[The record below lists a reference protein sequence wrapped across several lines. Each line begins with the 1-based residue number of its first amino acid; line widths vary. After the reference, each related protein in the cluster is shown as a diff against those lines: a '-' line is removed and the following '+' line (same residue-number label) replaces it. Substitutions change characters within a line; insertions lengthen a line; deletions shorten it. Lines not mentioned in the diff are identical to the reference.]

1 MKNIWIVVV
10 GIFALCCVARA
21 EFVTI
26 GNAGN
31 AAQSAANRDHSLKG
45 GDGKGAVSYSY
56 QMSKTEVTI
65 AQLTASGVGNGN
77 ENYWNTAGKTVGA
90 NAPAVRVTWYEAAKY
105 CNWLTT
111 GNALTGAYQFN
122 GGGTLTNT
130 MTRSQILATSSLY
143 YVLPTLDEW
152 YKAAYFKPDGSGY
165 TLYANGTS
173 NANTP
178 PTQGAGGWN
187 YGTAAQTWIVG
198 SSAVEQNGTYD
209 MMGNV
214 FEWTET
220 FTEIVG
226 TTYAIRLGGRYSSDE
241 TFMRSSNQSQT
252 VPTEDA
258 ALYIG
263 FRVAAIPEPATALL
277 LALGGGIA
285 WLMRLKQRL

>member
-1 MKNIWIVVV
+1 MKKIWTVVM
-10 GIFALCCVARA
+10 GIFALCGAA
-21 EFVTI
+21 QANFVTI

-31 AAQSAANRDHSLKG
+31 AAQSAANRNHSFNG

-56 QMSKTEVTI
+56 QISKTEVTI
-65 AQLTASGVGNGN
+65 AQMTASGVGSGN
-77 ENYWNTAGKTVGA
+77 ENYWNTSGRAVGT
-90 NAPAVRVTWYEAAKY
+90 NAPAVRVSWYEAAKY

-122 GGGTLTNT
+122 GSGALTNT
-130 MTRSQILATSSLY
+130 MTRAQILAAGGLY
-143 YVLPTLDEW
+143 YVLPTLNEW

-173 NANTP
+173 NTSAP

-187 YGTAAQTWIVG
+187 YGNAAQTWAVG
-198 SSAVEQNGTYD
+198 SSAQEQNGTYD

-220 FTEIVG
+220 FTTIAEIN
-226 TTYAIRLGGRYSSDE
+226 YAVRLGGRHNSDE
-241 TFMRSSNQSQT
+241 TFLRSSNQSQT
-252 VPTEDA
+252 VPTNEDTF
-258 ALYIG
+258 IG
-263 FRVAAIPEPATALL
+263 FRVVAIPEPATALL